1 MTKTTLYNKLSKN
14 MNVAPKSFCA
24 WKAEI
29 NDMIFV
35 GGKGKNWIVECDTKN
50 QVNNIKKVIKGN
62 DYWIKEKGN
71 GRFVIKSLYRHW
83 K

>member
-1 MTKTTLYNKLSKN
+1 MTKTKLYNELSQN
-14 MNVAPKSFCA
+14 MNVAPKSFCS

-35 GGKGKNWIVECDTKN
+35 GGRGKNWIVECDNKK
-50 QVNNIKKVIKGN
+50 QVNNIKKVITGN

-71 GRFVIKSLYRHW
+71 GRFVITSLYRHW

>member
-1 MTKTTLYNKLSKN
+1 MTKTKLYNELSQN
-14 MNVAPKSFCA
+14 MNVAPKSFCS

-35 GGKGKNWIVECDTKN
+35 GGRGKNWIVECDNKK
-50 QVNNIKKVIKGN
+50 QVNKIKKVIAGN
-62 DYWIKEKGN
+62 DYSIKEKGN
-71 GRFVIKSLYRHW
+71 GRFVITSLYRHW